1 MGEVMSKQWV
11 QHISGQG
18 EKWEV
23 MTDNGH
29 QWGLHHNV
37 NSIGWHFV
45 PKSEYRLCE
54 PPEVWEDV
62 TEQCEITPTGL
73 VRIINS
79 DKTHTYLMKDNGYRF
94 RKVSVFAF
102 ARPII
107 DPAQREM
114 CAFVVEKRK
123 A

>member
-1 MGEVMSKQWV
+1 MSKQWV

-23 MTDNGH
+23 REEAKNEWCVVARVEALSGNH
-29 QWGLHHNV
+29 WL
-37 NSIGWHFV
+37 

-123 A
+123 V